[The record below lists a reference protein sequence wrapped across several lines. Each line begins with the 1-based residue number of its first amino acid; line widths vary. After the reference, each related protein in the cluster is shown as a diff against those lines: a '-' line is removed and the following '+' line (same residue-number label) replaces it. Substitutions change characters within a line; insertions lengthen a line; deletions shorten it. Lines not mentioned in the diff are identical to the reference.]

1 MFLRSSGRVGPVVA
15 MTPLNSIANR
25 LRAAAFLAAAFVLS
39 APIIDAAL
47 GLVLPGWGQ
56 AQAQTVNIT
65 ERRSLNFGKVA
76 TSSISGTAVITPSG
90 TKSVTGGVIDLGKNH
105 REAEF
110 RITGPDN
117 ALVYVTFPTSA
128 TVSGGGGTGTLTNF
142 TMDQTNPID
151 LGRRGRVNISVGAT
165 LNLGTHLPGAD
176 YSGSFTVYVDLQ

>member
-1 MFLRSSGRVGPVVA
+1 MTRTGTLIRRVH
-15 MTPLNSIANR
+15 
-25 LRAAAFLAAAFVLS
+25 AAALLAAAFILS
-39 APIIDAAL
+39 SPLIDGAIRAA
-47 GLVLPGWGQ
+47 GFGWGQ
-56 AQAQTVNIT
+56 AQAQTINIT

-76 TSSISGTAVITPSG
+76 TSSAPGSVTISPSG
-90 TKSVTGGVIDLGKNH
+90 VKSTSGGVIDLGKNH

-117 ALVYVTFPTSA
+117 ALVIVTLPTTA

-142 TMDQTNPID
+142 TMNLSNPID

-176 YSGSFTVYVDLQ
+176 YSGSFTVYVDPQ